1 MSTAARSKNQ
11 KKVARMQPQDEGDEE
26 QDSLNE
32 MPMSQGS
39 MSSSDADL
47 VAVVAQQMKGEPV
60 CGLSTRMA
68 QLMRQN
74 VAASEKKR
82 KDKDKR
88 FLQFAEKEL
97 NKTIVK
103 KQEEFAKNTEEIADL
118 FENFVVSYASA
129 EDDIRKIWVKIQEEQ
144 KTLLHIVARQHAS
157 AILQSS
163 EREQGQLKGLA
174 NVKRACEDSQKLLEK
189 LVAVS

>member
-1 MSTAARSKNQ
+1 MSTAARSRNQ

-47 VAVVAQQMKGEPV
+47 VAVVAQQMK
-60 CGLSTRMA
+60 
-68 QLMRQN
+68 
-74 VAASEKKR
+74 AASEKKR

-103 KQEEFAKNTEEIADL
+103 KQEEFAKNAEEIADL

-144 KTLLHIVARQHAS
+144 KTLLNIVARLHTS